1 MHTQPSYEPV
11 PCNAGS
17 VSETVFLFAAKH
29 TATTV
34 ASCSA
39 WGARRGRRSQCRRR
53 WRPPRRTQRRLRG
66 GPRPARPRSAPR
78 AARAGQQPR
87 RLLPRQ
93 VQVDASDSTDHR
105 DALAPCCVTW
115 LCRRSCTA
123 AFLCYSAPCRL
134 SLPGC
139 AGRRASTEKLLQ
151 GGSGA
156 PSMDTAR
163 RATPA
168 GAALRNCSEQT
179 MTAAPPSARRAH
191 SSCVVAG
198 ATGADAATSCQVGT
212 LAARQHACRCLRM
225 LLLPVEGSWEC
236 SRVRVLVVA
245 PNARLHQKYY
255 SCTMSRRADT
265 SCDIDV
271 DVAALS
277 NNRVHGGRHATCLRP
292 CRRGLR
298 AAPSGWR
305 TSRAGAAPGPGPGSA
320 ARRGRSRA
328 AARARAARRPARRP
342 RRRRRPS
349 AGRRQGAP
357 RRCPRRR
364 PRAPGT
370 RASAASARRRPPPAR
385 PGGALRAPQR
395 CLPDMDLI

>member
-1 MHTQPSYEPV
+1 MHMHTQPSYEPV
-11 PCNAGS
+11 PCNAGP

-225 LLLPVEGSWEC
+225 RLLPVEGSWSARGGGCSLWRQTPACTRNTTAAQCHAGPTPLATLTLMLPHCPTTEC
-236 SRVRVLVVA
+236 TA
-245 PNARLHQKYY
+245 AG
-255 SCTMSRRADT
+255 TRRACGPAGAGCVQRHQAGAHRELAPRQAPGQAVLRDAG
-265 SCDIDV
+265 
-271 DVAALS
+271 VAV
-277 NNRVHGGRHATCLRP
+277 RQRGRGQRAG
-292 CRRGLR
+292 RRGAP
-298 AAPSGWR
+298 AA
-305 TSRAGAAPGPGPGSA
+305 
-320 ARRGRSRA
+320 A
-328 AARARAARRPARRP
+328 AARARVAAKGRLAAAHGGVRARQELGRRLRAHGVARRQRDQVAPCARRD
-342 RRRRRPS
+342 
-349 AGRRQGAP
+349 
-357 RRCPRRR
+357 
-364 PRAPGT
+364 
-370 RASAASARRRPPPAR
+370 AA
-385 PGGALRAPQR
+385 
-395 CLPDMDLI
+395 CLTWI